1 MGRITPSPR
10 QLYEATVE
18 DLRRFYRGA
27 LIDNS
32 HRAAF
37 DLLLRDAWE
46 SEQAAMANS
55 KIPVVI
61 ARMNLTANVH
71 NRKLLDAL
79 LREVQAKE
87 AALKKINTELAELK
101 EERIKSKSTRG

>member
-46 SEQAAMANS
+46 PEQAAMATKKN
-55 KIPVVI
+55 
-61 ARMNLTANVH
+61 
-71 NRKLLDAL
+71 
-79 LREVQAKE
+79 
-87 AALKKINTELAELK
+87 AATGIFNPF
-101 EERIKSKSTRG
+101 IKRF

>member
-55 KIPVVI
+55 NIPVVI
-61 ARMNLTANVH
+61 DRMNLTANVH

-87 AALKKINTELAELK
+87 AAIKKINAELK
-101 EERIKSKSTRG
+101 AERNKRTQGG

>member
-1 MGRITPSPR
+1 MGRITPSAR
-10 QLYEATVE
+10 QLYQETID
-18 DLRRFYRGA
+18 DLRRFYRTT
-27 LIDNS
+27 LMDSS

-37 DLLLRDAWE
+37 DLLLKDAWE

-55 KIPVVI
+55 NIPVVI
-61 ARMNLTANVH
+61 DRMNLTANVH

-87 AALKKINTELAELK
+87 AAIKKINAELAELK
-101 EERIKSKSTRG
+101 AERSKSAQGG